1 MFTKHASLSWLSGL
15 KKVVEENK
23 VKKDDFVVPD
33 KEEDK
38 ASPKAKKN
46 AKPKG
51 SEQQGINVNVKIVGR
66 TLVRGSKKKK
76 SSVKKSMSVTQEK
89 SVKN

>member
-1 MFTKHASLSWLSGL
+1 M

-38 ASPKAKKN
+38 PSPKAKKN
-46 AKPKG
+46 ANPKG

-89 SVKN
+89 TVKN